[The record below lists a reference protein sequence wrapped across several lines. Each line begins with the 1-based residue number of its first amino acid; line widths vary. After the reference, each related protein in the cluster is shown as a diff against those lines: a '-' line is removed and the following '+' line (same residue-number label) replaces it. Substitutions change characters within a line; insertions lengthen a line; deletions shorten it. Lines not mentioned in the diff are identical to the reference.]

1 VSHTTAI
8 LQCLS
13 IWSYFWQLKHCRKM
27 QFLMNRSHFFILK
40 TFSSFSNNN
49 RFVIFTT
56 TISIWRIEYF
66 FFFRMIFCDQIIFLI
81 IRFECKRAL
90 FFCRYVMKFVW
101 LFSSM
106 CSILISL
113 TRTT

>member
-1 VSHTTAI
+1 VSHTTAV

-40 TFSSFSNNN
+40 AFSNSSNNN
-49 RFVIFTT
+49 RFVIFTM

-66 FFFRMIFCDQIIFLI
+66 FFFVWFSAIKSSSWWFNSSVNAHCFFANTLWNSSDYFHRCVQI
-81 IRFECKRAL
+81 L
-90 FFCRYVMKFVW
+90 FR
-101 LFSSM
+101 
-106 CSILISL
+106 
-113 TRTT
+113 